1 MASSRRSTTRRQL
14 IKPDS
19 ENAIQAGFF
28 RWCDLM
34 SKKYPHLARFF
45 SVPNG
50 AHKSPASRYVY
61 KVTGLKPGVPDTF
74 LPVARG
80 GYHGLFIEFK
90 SATGRLSPEQKE
102 WIEFLKAENFLV
114 EVCRDWEIAA
124 KITEDYLN
132 SI

>member
-1 MASSRRSTTRRQL
+1 MASLRRSTTKRQL

-19 ENAIQAGFF
+19 ENAIQAAFF
-28 RWCDLM
+28 RWCQLM
-34 SKKYPHLARFF
+34 EKKYPELENFF

-61 KVTGLKPGVPDTF
+61 KVTGLKSGVPDTF

-80 GYHGLFIEFK
+80 GYNGFFIEFK
-90 SATGRLSPEQKE
+90 SATGRLSPEQKD
-102 WIEFLKAENFLV
+102 WHTRLRAQNFLV

-132 SI
+132 LV